1 MKFLQP
7 MQRLKLYVDLEVHA
21 IGPHTSTPIHENN
34 GLRNGDCDVVLVSL
48 HIWEAMEPAPSFSCD
63 ER

>member
-1 MKFLQP
+1 MVWCGVYKVRINIVDP
-7 MQRLKLYVDLEVHA
+7 MQWLKLYVDLEVHA

-48 HIWEAMEPAPSFSCD
+48 HI
-63 ER
+63 

>member
-21 IGPHTSTPIHENN
+21 IGPHTSTPIDDNN
-34 GLRNGDCDVVLVSL
+34 GPCNSDCDV
-48 HIWEAMEPAPSFSCD
+48 P
-63 ER
+63 